1 MRFPRALIRYLF
13 NEFMRSFGLA
23 LGGLAILILLGN
35 LFDEL
40 SRLVKYDPPPLAVA
54 AYFACRLPY
63 LLSQAVPLAV
73 LVGTLL
79 TVTGML
85 KSHELTA
92 MRAGGMSQWTIALPF
107 LAPAFV
113 ISLLMVLFNETL
125 VPKGNLKAAEIKRVH
140 IRKMEVRDL
149 RMVSRAAIWTA
160 DGKLVYAEHVNGEE
174 GILTG
179 VTIAEFY
186 GRKLLGRWDVA
197 QVKPDPGMWT
207 FDRAQVYRWRQGKA
221 TLRRY
226 AKTAYP
232 AQEGIGFFLKEDRE
246 LKTQTLKE
254 LGATIQRLK
263 QSGLPYRD
271 AVVFFHLKW
280 AFPFANVIVAL
291 LALGISFRFQTNPR
305 EGTAMAFGAAIM
317 SAICY
322 IGLIQFGQALGIG
335 GVLPPIFAMWMANIV
350 FLCIG
355 LWLLRN
361 AWR

>member
-1 MRFPRALIRYLF
+1 MRFPKALLGYLF
-13 NEFMRSFGLA
+13 GEFMRNFGLA
-23 LGGLAILILLGN
+23 LGGMAVLILLGN

-63 LLSQAVPLAV
+63 LISQAVPLAV

-79 TVTGML
+79 TVTTML
-85 KSHELTA
+85 KTHELTA
-92 MRAGGMSQWTIALPF
+92 MRAGGMSQWMIALPF
-107 LAPAFV
+107 LAPALA
-113 ISLLMVLFNETL
+113 ISLVMIGFNETL
-125 VPKGNLKAAEIKRVH
+125 VPAGNLKAAEIKRVK

-160 DGKLVYAEHVNGEE
+160 DGKLVYAEQVNGEE
-174 GILTG
+174 GTLAD

-186 GRKLLGRWDVA
+186 GRKLLGRWDAAKARPDAGLWTLEKA
-197 QVKPDPGMWT
+197 QH
-207 FDRAQVYRWRQGKA
+207 YRWKQGRA
-221 TLRRY
+221 SLRRY

-232 AQEGIGFFLKEDRE
+232 AREDIGFFLRENRE

-271 AVVFFHLKW
+271 AVIFFHLKW

-305 EGTAMAFGAAIM
+305 QGTAWSFGAAIL

-335 GVLPPIFAMWMANIV
+335 GVLPPIFAMWMANLV
-350 FLCIG
+350 FLVIG
-355 LWLLRN
+355 LVLLRQ

>member
-13 NEFMRSFGLA
+13 TEFMRSFGIA
-23 LGGLAILILLGN
+23 LGGLALLILLGN

-40 SRLVKYDPPPLAVA
+40 SRLIKYDPPPLAVA

-63 LLSQAVPLAV
+63 LISQAVPLAV

-107 LAPAFV
+107 LAPALV

-125 VPKGNLKAAEIKRVH
+125 VPKGNLKAAEIKRVK
-140 IRKMEVRDL
+140 IRKQEVRDI
-149 RMVSRAAIWTA
+149 RMVHRAAIWTA
-160 DGKLVYAEHVNGEE
+160 DGKLVYADHVNGEE

-186 GRKLLGRWDVA
+186 GRKLLSRWDVA
-197 QVKPDPGMWT
+197 QVRPDAGMWR
-207 FDRAQVYRWRQGKA
+207 FEKAQQYRWRQGKA
-221 TLRRY
+221 VLRRY
-226 AKTAYP
+226 AKAAYP
-232 AQEGIGFFLKEDRE
+232 AQEGLGFFLKEDRE
-246 LKTQTLKE
+246 LKSQTMQE
-254 LGATIQRLK
+254 LSATIQRLK

-305 EGTAMAFGAAIM
+305 EGTAMAFGAAIL

-335 GVLPPIFAMWMANIV
+335 GVLPPIFAMWMANLV
-350 FLCIG
+350 FLGIG

-361 AWR
+361 AWQ

>member
-1 MRFPRALIRYLF
+1 MRFPKALIRYLF
-13 NEFMRSFGLA
+13 SEFIRSFALA
-23 LGGLAILILLGN
+23 LGGLALLILLGN

-63 LLSQAVPLAV
+63 LISQAVPLAV

-85 KSHELTA
+85 KSQELTA
-92 MRAGGMSQWTIALPF
+92 MRAGGMSQWMISLPF
-107 LAPAFV
+107 IAPALG
-113 ISLLMVLFNETL
+113 ISLLMVGFNEL
-125 VPKGNLKAAEIKRVH
+125 VVPRANLKASEIKRVH
-140 IRKMEVRDL
+140 IRKMEVRDIRL
-149 RMVSRAAIWTA
+149 VDRAAIWTA

-186 GRKLLGRWDVA
+186 GRKLLSRWDVA
-197 QVKPDPGMWT
+197 QVRPEPGMWT
-207 FDRAQVYRWRQGKA
+207 FDRAQLYRWRQGKA

-226 AKTAYP
+226 SKTAFP
-232 AQEGIGFFLKEDRE
+232 AAEGIGYFLKEDRE
-246 LKTQTLKE
+246 LKTQTMKE
-254 LGATIQRLK
+254 LSATIQRLK

-271 AVVFFHLKW
+271 AVIFFHLKW

-305 EGTAMAFGAAIM
+305 EGTAMAFGAAIL

-335 GVLPPIFAMWMANIV
+335 GVLPPIFAMWMANLV
-350 FLCIG
+350 FLIIG
-355 LWLLRN
+355 IVLLWR